1 MSKSIVVGTTLA
13 VLGLGGLAFGAWQ
26 VQQGPSP
33 EPQFAEILGVEAATR
48 SVERPREVCEDV
60 VVNREVPVEVPVAQ
74 SGQAAGSRDPHRIV
88 GTAAGAI
95 VGGLLGNQVGGGSG
109 KKLAT
114 VAGAV
119 GGGLAGREVQNR
131 VEAHQHAQAAQ
142 PQTQTQMQTQSVTER
157 QCHTVMENHEEHL
170 GYDVTY
176 RIDGEV
182 KSRRMDSA
190 PQAER
195 LPVVEGEVQWQAA
208 ALEEAQSQG

>member
-1 MSKSIVVGTTLA
+1 MSKSIMVGTTLA

-26 VQQGPSP
+26 VQQQEAGP
-33 EPQFAEILGVEAATR
+33 QYAEIVGVQALTR
-48 SVERPREVCEDV
+48 TVETPREVCEDV

-131 VEAHQHAQAAQ
+131 VEARQHAQAAQ
-142 PQTQTQMQTQSVTER
+142 PQTQIQMQTQSVTER
-157 QCHTVMENHEEHL
+157 QCQTVVDTHQETE
-170 GYDVTY
+170 GYEVTWQH
-176 RIDGEV
+176 GEV
-182 KSRRMDSA
+182 TQTSRLDSP
-190 PQAER
+190 PQGDRVLLE
-195 LPVVEGEVQWQAA
+195 EGQPQWQAVV
-208 ALEEAQSQG
+208 AQGG